1 MADSI
6 LKVFTRGLWKEVA
19 PLRFA
24 LGICPALAVSTNVE
38 SALGMGMAVLF
49 VLLLSNG
56 LISAI
61 RNLVPDKVRIAVFI
75 SIIATGVVIVELMM
89 KAYFYPL
96 FLILGIW
103 IPLIVVNCLVLG
115 RAEAFARKNPVYLS
129 LADGAGMGLGFTM
142 SLVVISSIREVLG
155 NGTWLGIMVMPENYP
170 GFQYL
175 LLPPGAFLV
184 FGLVLGAMN
193 LISSRIEKNK
203 IQRLG

>member
-155 NGTWLGIMVMPENYP
+155 NGTWLGAMIMPDNYP

-175 LLPPGAFLV
+175 LQPSGAFLV
-184 FGLVLGAMN
+184 FGLVLGTMN

>member
-6 LKVFTRGLWKEVA
+6 TKVFTKGLWKEVA

-56 LISAI
+56 LVSAI
-61 RNLVPDKVRIAVFI
+61 RNVVPDKVRIAVFI
-75 SIIATGVVIVELMM
+75 SIIATGVVIVELVMQ
-89 KAYFYPL
+89 AYFYPL
-96 FLILGIW
+96 FLVLGIW

-115 RAEAFARKNPVYLS
+115 RAEAFARKNPVHLS
-129 LADGAGMGLGFTM
+129 IADAVGMGLGFTM

-155 NGTWLGIMVMPENYP
+155 NGTWLGLAVMPESYP
-170 GFQYL
+170 GFDYL
-175 LLPPGAFLV
+175 LMPAGAFLV
-184 FGLVLGAMN
+184 FGLVLAGMN
-193 LISSRIEKNK
+193 LISSKIEKNK
-203 IQRLG
+203 VQRVG